1 MHMLLSYIGLVIL
14 LQFAVVPHLDFGLVT
29 LLHFG
34 LVLHYKLAR
43 ALYRGEHI
51 TMTLPHFG
59 LLRFGLLRFGLVP
72 RLHFG

>member
-1 MHMLLSYIGLVIL
+1 MLLSYVGLVIL

-43 ALYRGEHI
+43 ALWVS
-51 TMTLPHFG
+51 TSP
-59 LLRFGLLRFGLVP
+59 
-72 RLHFG
+72 